1 MLVCWLLSCVRLF
14 VTPWTVACQAPLS
27 MDFSKQ
33 EYGKEK
39 VKVKVAQLCRTP
51 CDPMGC
57 IVHGILQTRILEWV
71 AVLLS
76 SGSSQPRDGTQ
87 LSCIAEYWLL
97 LLLSRVSRV

>member
-1 MLVCWLLSCVRLF
+1 MKVKVKSLSCVRLF

-71 AVLLS
+71 TIPFFR
-76 SGSSQPRDGTQ
+76 GYSQLKD
-87 LSCIAEYWLL
+87 
-97 LLLSRVSRV
+97 